1 MELSSTWFTEGQ
13 VDFELQQYRLLHYLK
28 EVQQHFD
35 QIKLYPYLSDL
46 VFHYNNLLEF
56 RKNKRLL
63 EDQFP
68 KLLEGLNIKKL
79 ELLYEK
85 MLEDDQVMQELEHIT
100 EYGLKKMKTAID
112 SGAGI
117 YEFIESKTRIEPV
130 GILPLYKNEGYVLLH
145 QSNASSID
153 AYAYTVSLFEQKN
166 ARFKGVRLQFIESF
180 RRSLIQTYEQI
191 KLHIVRKIQQLPN
204 PAVFSITTSL
214 TVPVEET
221 FLPITKRL
229 LIRHISSQES

>member
-46 VFHYNNLLEF
+46 FFHYNNLVAF

-68 KLLEGLNIKKL
+68 KLLEGLNVKKL
-79 ELLYEK
+79 ELLYER
-85 MLEDDQVMQELEHIT
+85 MLTDDDVMQELEHIT
-100 EYGLKKMKTAID
+100 EYGLEKMKTAID

-117 YEFIESKTRIEPV
+117 YEFIESKTRVEPV

-145 QSNASSID
+145 QSNAGNID
-153 AYAYTVSLFEQKN
+153 AYAYTVTLFEQKE

-180 RRSLIQTYEQI
+180 RRSFIQTYEWI
-191 KLHIVRKIQQLPN
+191 KLQIIRQIQTLPN
-204 PAVFSITTSL
+204 PAVFCISTSL
-214 TVPVEET
+214 TVPIQET
-221 FLPITKRL
+221 FLPLAKRI
-229 LIRHISSQES
+229 LIRHIASQES